1 MHSIQENNITPRAH
15 NLDALR
21 GFAILTMVL
30 SGTLPW
36 GTLPNWMYHA
46 QVPPPD
52 HVFNPNLPG
61 ITWVDLVFPFFLF
74 AMGAAFPLALSKKIE
89 QGMSQGK
96 IVLSIL
102 SRGLMLAIFAVFVMH
117 IRPYKLNPNP
127 DVITWLA
134 ALGGFAILF
143 MVYLKTPGSWP
154 VNLGRLLKIT
164 GWIGLILW
172 VRFIKFPN
180 NGSFSFQRNDIILIV
195 LTNMAVFGAMIWL
208 FTRNNMLLRLGIMG
222 FFLAFRLVHTQWDI
236 MNAIGPEAE
245 PVRNIGSVL
254 FIFSENVK
262 NWMIHVWDYSP
273 FSWLYRF
280 SFLKY
285 LLIVIPGTIAGDL
298 TLNWMK
304 TKNSIADQGEK
315 KMKYCVLALLMF
327 LSLIVILAGLQSRQV
342 FTTFL
347 FSSAIAL
354 AALFIVR
361 KPVSDTE
368 KYIKSLVLWGS
379 YWLIL
384 GLLFEPFEGGIK
396 KDNSTLSYYFITS
409 GLAFYL
415 ITLFTILFDI
425 FKKQIGFSVLIR
437 NGRNPMIAYVG
448 MANFIWPV
456 LHLTGIKHLAATVF
470 SAPWTGFIWSVI
482 ETSLLAVCVA
492 WLTKKKIFWKT

>member
-1 MHSIQENNITPRAH
+1 MNSIHQTEINRRAY

-30 SGTLPW
+30 SGTVPW

-52 HVFNPNLPG
+52 HLFNPNLPG

-74 AMGAAFPLALSKKIE
+74 AMGAAFPLALSKRIE

-96 IVLSIL
+96 IILSIL
-102 SRGLMLAIFAVFVMH
+102 GRGLMLALFAVFVMH
-117 IRPYKLNPNP
+117 IRPYKLNPDPNAW
-127 DVITWLA
+127 TWLT

-143 MVYLKTPGSWP
+143 TVFLRTPKSWP
-154 VNLGRLLKIT
+154 VNLGRFLKIS
-164 GWIGLILW
+164 GWAGLLLW
-172 VRFIKFPN
+172 VIFMKFPD
-180 NGSFSFQRNDIILIV
+180 NGSFSLHRNDIILIV
-195 LTNMAVFGAMIWL
+195 LTNMAVFGALIWL
-208 FTRNNMLLRLGIMG
+208 FTRNTLLFRLGIMG

-236 MNAIGPEAE
+236 MNAVGSEAE

-262 NWMIHVWDYSP
+262 NWMIHVWDYTP
-273 FSWLYRF
+273 LTWLYRF

-298 TLNWMK
+298 TLHWMK
-304 TKNSIADQGEK
+304 AKDLGAEK
-315 KMKYCVLALLMF
+315 SKCSPNYGVLALLMF
-327 LSLIVILAGLQSRQV
+327 LSVIVVLAGLQLRQV
-342 FTTFL
+342 LLTFL
-347 FSSAIAL
+347 LSSVIVA

-415 ITLFTILFDI
+415 IALFTVLFDI
-425 FKKQIGFSVLIR
+425 YKKQKWFTVLIR

-456 LHLTGIKHLAATVF
+456 LHLTGIKGVAAAIF

-482 ETSLLAVCVA
+482 ETSLLALCVG
-492 WLTKKKIFWKT
+492 WLTKKRIFWKT